1 MEAVIRPTLATRQRQ
16 RSLYVCSGRSR
27 PKPSSGRSRRLQ
39 TLAPRG
45 RMSETSLKPSMVAD
59 RQTPT
64 WRLLGVEFRGKA
76 AEALGS
82 TLRACLIT
90 SWDPRTPRPP

>member
-1 MEAVIRPTLATRQRQ
+1 
-16 RSLYVCSGRSR
+16 
-27 PKPSSGRSRRLQ
+27 
-39 TLAPRG
+39 
-45 RMSETSLKPSMVAD
+45 MVAD

-90 SWDPRTPRPP
+90 SWDPRTPRPPWLWGREATWSASLSDTFQPKVIAPGLLRYA